1 MDHRLEVGATLV
13 QQTASWRRRVRMRLR
28 PVVCGRCWAYDRA
41 GRGASPRAVATAAVL
56 HQGSGSIRMGLRVT
70 FVSGPRGSGKSS
82 LIDRMIK
89 GLWPEPPHYF
99 RLAASGSDK
108 HRPAQAKPRAAD
120 CGVASARWL
129 DYDEQHIFEILP
141 QALAEI
147 HRKDRYGSVVIEAD
161 ADPTLRCA
169 YPYDHRVF
177 VMPLPESKDVV
188 FRDPSRAA
196 TELKRV
202 LDDTAVFA
210 SEIFGLFEDD
220 KYEDVDA
227 SEPHPNLTKTQMR
240 GFLYSPLGD
249 ELATRIQLQ
258 PPYHGLVESDVIVV
272 NTRVGR
278 RAEETDDCLR
288 RIAHLLKKVRGTT
301 ESLSQLFF
309 WDSQDANAKS
319 TAKLFDALAPMC
331 QGGS

>member
-1 MDHRLEVGATLV
+1 ML
-13 QQTASWRRRVRMRLR
+13 
-28 PVVCGRCWAYDRA
+28 
-41 GRGASPRAVATAAVL
+41 RAVARGAKL
-56 HQGSGSIRMGLRVT
+56 HQGSGFNRMGLRVT

-89 GLWPEPPHYF
+89 RLWAAAPHYL
-99 RLAASGSDK
+99 RLVASGSDK
-108 HRPAQAKPRAAD
+108 HRPPRATPAAAD

-129 DYDEQHIFEILP
+129 EYDEQHIFEILP

-147 HRKDRYGSVVIEAD
+147 HRKDRFGSVIIEAD

-220 KYEDVDA
+220 NFEDVDA
-227 SEPHPNLTKTQMR
+227 SESHPNLTKTQMR

-278 RAEETDDCLR
+278 RATETDVCLR
-288 RIAHLLKKVRGTT
+288 RIAHLLKKVGGAT
-301 ESLSQLFF
+301 ESKSQLFLC
-309 WDSQDANAKS
+309 DPLDAGAKS
-319 TAKLFDALAPMC
+319 TMQLFEALAPMC
-331 QGGS
+331 QGGN

>member
-1 MDHRLEVGATLV
+1 M
-13 QQTASWRRRVRMRLR
+13 
-28 PVVCGRCWAYDRA
+28 
-41 GRGASPRAVATAAVL
+41 L
-56 HQGSGSIRMGLRVT
+56 HQGSGFNRMGLRVT

-89 GLWPEPPHYF
+89 QLWDEPPHYL
-99 RLAASGSDK
+99 RLVASGSDK
-108 HRPAQAKPRAAD
+108 HRPPHASPQAAD

-129 DYDEQHIFEILP
+129 EYDEQHIFEILP

-147 HRKDRYGSVVIEAD
+147 HRKDRFGSVIIEAD

-220 KYEDVDA
+220 NFEDVDP
-227 SEPHPNLTKTQMR
+227 SESHPNLTKTQMR

-278 RAEETDDCLR
+278 RATETDVCLR
-288 RIAHLLKKVRGTT
+288 RIAHLLKKVGGAT
-301 ESLSQLFF
+301 ESKSQLFLC
-309 WDSQDANAKS
+309 DPLDAAAKS
-319 TAKLFDALAPMC
+319 TMQLFEALAPMC